1 MNDRS
6 PCADCKPPI
15 RHPGCQDHCDRG
27 IAQSRRQREMNE
39 TIKRER
45 GKDKAFDC
53 FKSERAYETKKKA
66 GMVK

>member
-1 MNDRS
+1 MKDRS

-15 RHPGCQDHCDRG
+15 RQPGCHAHCAIGKAYDRN
-27 IAQSRRQREMNE
+27 QREKNE

-66 GMVK
+66 GLMK